1 MTDHSPAA
9 APHVLVIED
18 DAVLGGA
25 LVQRLQLE
33 GFGAEL
39 AVDCAQAL
47 RALRRV
53 RPDFVLSDIRLPDG
67 SGEDLYRRAL
77 PYLGRTP
84 IVFATAFADVGQ
96 AVRLV
101 RAGADDYLTKP
112 YDVDALVQRIR
123 ALLPAPE
130 PVSVSAIA
138 GTGFGLSPTTSRL
151 AADLQRLA
159 ARDVPV
165 LLRGETGVGKEVAA
179 RLLHQQSPRAQQP
192 FVAVNCGAVPHALM
206 ESQFFGHE
214 RGAFTGAVAAHAGYF
229 EEAQGGTLFLDEIG
243 ELDARLQAALL
254 RVLENGSFRRLG
266 GRQDLRFGGR
276 IVAATNAD
284 LAARMAER
292 TFRDDL
298 YFRLAVV
305 ELQVPPLRARTDEI
319 LPLARHLLR
328 QAAERQGL
336 AAPALDEAAA
346 AALLAHGWPGNVR
359 ELRNRVERALALA
372 LADAPVLTVADLF
385 PERSLDEPAPADT
398 LADAR
403 AQAELAQIERAMA
416 LSGGRLAEAAERLGV
431 SRTTLWK
438 RRKKLGG

>member
-1 MTDHSPAA
+1 MTEPVVAGA
-9 APHVLVIED
+9 RVLLIED
-18 DAVLGGA
+18 DPVLGGA
-25 LVQRLQLE
+25 LVQRLRLE
-33 GFGAEL
+33 GFAVEL
-39 AVDCAQAL
+39 TTDCAQAL
-47 RALRRV
+47 RALQRA

-112 YDVDALVQRIR
+112 YDVDALVRRIR
-123 ALLPAPE
+123 DLLPSPAVAAAVTPE
-130 PVSVSAIA
+130 PGVE
-138 GTGFGLSPTTSRL
+138 GFGLSPATARLQADLERL
-151 AADLQRLA
+151 AS
-159 ARDVPV
+159 RDVPV

-179 RLLHQQSPRAQQP
+179 RLLHSLSPNAHNP
-192 FVAVNCGAVPHALM
+192 FVAVNCGAVPRELM

-214 RGAFTGAVAAHAGYF
+214 RGAFTGAASAHVGHF
-229 EEAQGGTLFLDEIG
+229 EEAQGGILFLDEIG
-243 ELDARLQAALL
+243 ELDARLQTVLL
-254 RVLENGSFRRLG
+254 RVLQDGGFRRLG
-266 GRQDLRFGGR
+266 ARKDQQFTGR

-284 LAARMAER
+284 LAARMATGE
-292 TFRDDL
+292 FREDL

-305 ELQVPPLRARTDEI
+305 ELCVPPLRERVDEI
-319 LPLARHLLR
+319 VPLARHFAV

-336 AAPALDEAAA
+336 ATPTLDPGAQ
-346 AALLAHGWPGNVR
+346 AALLAHAWPGNVR
-359 ELRNRVERALALA
+359 ELRNRVERALALCDAPA
-372 LADAPVLTVADLF
+372 LAAADLF
-385 PERSLDEPAPADT
+385 PEKLLDEPPQGAT

-416 LSGGRLAEAAERLGV
+416 LSGGRLADAAERLGV